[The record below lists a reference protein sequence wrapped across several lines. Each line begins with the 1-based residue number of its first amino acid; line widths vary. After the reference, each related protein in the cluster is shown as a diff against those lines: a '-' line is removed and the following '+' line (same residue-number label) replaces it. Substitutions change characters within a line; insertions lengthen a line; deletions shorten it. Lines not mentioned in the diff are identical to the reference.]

1 MSEHAGT
8 YTAQGLGSHQ
18 QVGGYV
24 SQRGPLDDFGMVLQ
38 QQVVALAGGF
48 ETPGIGLVL
57 GNNEGVFQYLA
68 VEHVDFPVF
77 FGQLEKPLARELVE
91 DGGLYGLYHQFGGYL
106 AQETFDTHGD
116 APFVGEVF
124 GDVFTVFIVKLAN
137 HSFADEYDFVG
148 YFSFFQGDGAFGKF
162 LTDEHC
168 FYLSSSFLA
177 HFGKT
182 GVDNGVHCVS

>member
-68 VEHVDFPVF
+68 VE
-77 FGQLEKPLARELVE
+77 LIS
-91 DGGLYGLYHQFGGYL
+91 QFS
-106 AQETFDTHGD
+106 
-116 APFVGEVF
+116 
-124 GDVFTVFIVKLAN
+124 LAN
-137 HSFADEYDFVG
+137 WKSRSRG
-148 YFSFFQGDGAFGKF
+148 N
-162 LTDEHC
+162 L
-168 FYLSSSFLA
+168 
-177 HFGKT
+177 
-182 GVDNGVHCVS
+182 